1 MTLLPVRVPAGDEAT
16 VGAIGS
22 GDRSVGVNLASVAA
36 GAVREAAVFE
46 YASTVGAGLSLPPGA
61 VGGPGIAAVS
71 VGNPVPGQY
80 WPRGQDDQG

>member
-16 VGAIGS
+16 VGAIGP
-22 GDRSVGVNLASVAA
+22 GDRPVGVDLPGVTA
-36 GAVREAAVFE
+36 GAVGDTSVFK
-46 YASTVGAGLSLPPGA
+46 YASTVGAGLSLPPGT
-61 VGGPGIAAVS
+61 VGGAGIAAVS